1 MTKVTIIK
9 SDEIPRTK
17 RMSEMEP
24 GEICIID
31 DYVSKHHGNVV
42 MRTLSSAFE
51 VMDLTEFEFESC
63 WDMYNSVEVKPAPKG
78 TKIIFEVK

>member
-1 MTKVTIIK
+1 
-9 SDEIPRTK
+9 
-17 RMSEMEP
+17 
-24 GEICIID
+24 
-31 DYVSKHHGNVV
+31 